1 MFIKLRARYR
11 AERAARSARDRN
23 NAKPYRVHGI
33 QIIIGFGSPARAR
46 ADDEQINRISNAA
59 KSAQFRR
66 FRNRASAFPPR
77 GTSEIHVNVATS
89 FAFALHLEITR
100 SFAGPEKNSKNIF
113 KSTYRG
119 FLSGDVNDFMR

>member
-11 AERAARSARDRN
+11 AERAALSARDRN

-77 GTSEIHVNVATS
+77 RTSKIHVNVS
-89 FAFALHLEITR
+89 FEFALRLEITR
-100 SFAGPEKNSKNIF
+100 SFAGPDKNPKNIF
-113 KSTYRG
+113 KSTYRR
-119 FLSGDVNDFMR
+119 FLSGDVNNFMR